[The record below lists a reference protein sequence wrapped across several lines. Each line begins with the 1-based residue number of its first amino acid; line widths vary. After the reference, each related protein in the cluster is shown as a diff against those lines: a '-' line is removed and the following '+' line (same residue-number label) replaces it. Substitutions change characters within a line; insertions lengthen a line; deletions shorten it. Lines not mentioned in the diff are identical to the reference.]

1 VESTNPNTAGTGLL
15 SSATSTPV
23 IFGKLAKPVTPVLEW
38 VAATA
43 STTAY
48 MELRFQEVTPPA
60 GAEPTVYEYQLTNAT
75 SGTAIGGWQAIDM
88 SQTTGAGSSAQDPYK
103 FQLFPSPG
111 RYTAKVRAGTALS
124 ATATSDESSASQP
137 EVMGELGIGLQRSV
151 HI

>member
-1 VESTNPNTAGTGLL
+1 MESLNPNTAGTGAL

-23 IFGKLAKPVTPVLEW
+23 IFGKLAKPATPVLEW

-48 MELRFQEVTPPA
+48 MELRFQAVTPPA

-75 SGTAIGGWQAIDM
+75 SGAAISGWQAIDM
-88 SQTTGAGSSAQDPYK
+88 SQTTGAGSSADPFK
-103 FQLFPSPG
+103 LRLFPSPG

-137 EVMGELGIGLQRSV
+137 EVMGELGLGLQRSV